1 VTERSLSSTRTA
13 VETVPLSTYIGDH
26 LDFLKLDVEGMEKDI
41 IDEVASAGKLGAIE
55 KLVCEYHHHI
65 EKSDDRLAH
74 VLQTLEESGFGYQ
87 LQARLRGPFEEA
99 VFQDI
104 LIFAYNKTM
113 TAATT

>member
-1 VTERSLSSTRTA
+1 
-13 VETVPLSTYIGDH
+13 
-26 LDFLKLDVEGMEKDI
+26 
-41 IDEVASAGKLGAIE
+41 
-55 KLVCEYHHHI
+55 
-65 EKSDDRLAH
+65 
-74 VLQTLEESGFGYQ
+74 LQTLEESGFGYQ